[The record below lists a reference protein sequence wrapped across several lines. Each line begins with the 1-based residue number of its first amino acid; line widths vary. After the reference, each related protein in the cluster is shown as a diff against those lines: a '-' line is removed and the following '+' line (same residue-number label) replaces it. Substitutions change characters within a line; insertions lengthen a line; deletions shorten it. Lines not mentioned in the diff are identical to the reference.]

1 MPMSEPNS
9 GEKAAIPHQP
19 LRAGGG
25 VAWENV
31 HDQDASWRKKL
42 VGEISDAFILPRYV
56 RLFYETFGQGRD
68 QDFVEIGSG
77 NGENSKAVI
86 AGNRAPLGADGK
98 PGDGKVIRK
107 YLATE
112 VFEDGVAWLRKE
124 GLDAEQ
130 ASAEKL
136 PFGDASFTAAIS
148 FDVMHHVDNP
158 RNMARE
164 MMRVGRGRA
173 LLTESNGLS
182 IPRKLLE
189 LTPSRRAAGEQSY
202 TPWRYRS
209 FFENQPGFR
218 IKQFTIYPFL
228 FPFKCPAFFLPALVA
243 FNKLIEYVPFFRWQ
257 CSSVVIVVD
266 YERTEA
272 PKP

>member
-1 MPMSEPNS
+1 MEEPIS
-9 GEKAAIPHQP
+9 PKEP
-19 LRAGGG
+19 RAGGG
-25 VAWENV
+25 VSWEQV
-31 HDQDASWRKKL
+31 HNQDASWRKKL

-56 RLFYETFGQGRD
+56 RLFYDTFEDGRD

-86 AGNRAPLGADGK
+86 AANRASKDGE
-98 PGDGKVIRK
+98 GKVIRR
-107 YLATE
+107 YLTTE
-112 VFEDGVAWLRKE
+112 VFQEGVDWLRKQ
-124 GLDAEQ
+124 GLESER
-130 ASAEKL
+130 ASAEEL
-136 PFGDASFTAAIS
+136 PFPDESFRAAIS

-164 MMRVGRGRA
+164 MFRVGRGRC

-189 LTPSRRAAGEQSY
+189 LTPSRRAAGERSY

-218 IKQFTIYPFL
+218 NTPFVIYPFL
-228 FPFKCPAFFLPALVA
+228 FPFKCPGFMLPALVW
-243 FNKLIEYVPFFRWQ
+243 FNKAIEYVPFFRWQ
-257 CSSVVIVVD
+257 CSSVVIVID
-266 YERTEA
+266 YERT
-272 PKP
+272 KL